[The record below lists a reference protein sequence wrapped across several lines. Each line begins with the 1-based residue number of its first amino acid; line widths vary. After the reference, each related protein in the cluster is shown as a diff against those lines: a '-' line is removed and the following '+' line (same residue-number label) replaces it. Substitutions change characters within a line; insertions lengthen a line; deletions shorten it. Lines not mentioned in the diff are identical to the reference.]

1 MMPITLAHWLAGSA
15 IVCAGAF
22 ALHWLWQR
30 HIHPLGQRL
39 YGWPEP
45 ARNEAMPLAF
55 WPWVFIGLVVFGG
68 LFFVGHAAG
77 F

>member
-15 IVCAGAF
+15 IVCAVLF
-22 ALHWLWQR
+22 ALHWFWQR
-30 HIHPLGQRL
+30 HIHPLL
-39 YGWPEP
+39 GWPQP
-45 ARNEAMPLAF
+45 VGNEAMPLAF
-55 WPWVFIGLVVFGG
+55 WPYVFIGLVIVGG